1 VDEME
6 KNLELISEN
15 SRIIMQDIEVL
26 KTLIREEAAIHR
38 DLRKTYQEYI
48 SGEISKKMYEEL
60 VNAYTQEISQL
71 RSRAANILYR
81 IIEASRKIYE
91 SAYSEIKKISE
102 SLE

>member
-1 VDEME
+1 ME

-15 SRIIMQDIEVL
+15 SRLIMQDIEVL
-26 KTLIREEAAIHR
+26 KTLIQEEAAIHS
-38 DLRKTYQEYI
+38 DLKKTYQEYI
-48 SGEISKKMYEEL
+48 SGEISKRMYEEL
-60 VNAYTQEISQL
+60 VSAYTQEISQI

-91 SAYSEIKKISE
+91 CAYSEIKKISE

>member
-1 VDEME
+1 ME

>member
-1 VDEME
+1 ME

-81 IIEASRKIYE
+81 IIEASRRIYE